1 MFPHPTVLSILN
13 PLLCVLMFVGG
24 VWAQTDKE
32 RVDLFKKEAPILQAA
47 VEEAVN
53 SLVPGP
59 AGVLERPRAAY
70 LEGYGVVVSLQASFE
85 PTRTIFS
92 SPKTPADVKRIVN
105 ERRKA
110 VQEKLEMLLKERVT
124 KLQSIGDAGSLSIA
138 LHLLNSN
145 PADLPDFPAQIL
157 LTVKKQ
163 DPAHVIVSEF

>member
-1 MFPHPTVLSILN
+1 MPRILLSVLIFAGS
-13 PLLCVLMFVGG
+13 

-53 SLVPGP
+53 SLIPGP
-59 AGVLERPRAAY
+59 GVLERPRATY

-92 SPKTPADVKRIVN
+92 SPKTPAEVKRIVN

-110 VQEKLEMLLKERVT
+110 VQEKLEMLLKERVAT
-124 KLQSIGDAGSLSIA
+124 MQSIGGAESLSIA

-163 DPAHVIVSEF
+163 DPARVIVREF